1 MLYLRLPENDMMG
14 VENFIIQR
22 IYEEEELPSF
32 LFTSIP
38 VKLAIECV
46 KNQSPLQPNLKSVI
60 KDL

>member
-1 MLYLRLPENDMMG
+1 MMD

-22 IYEEEELPSF
+22 IYEDEEFPSF

-60 KDL
+60 KDLWSRS